1 MVPTIISITMTSLP
15 MPMSQAQGLV
25 KTVTCHVTSIMLFW
39 RHRSWQGLS
48 QAWLQ
53 PSTRNFSKW
62 DNNLHWST
70 AITQYNTNI
79 ICAVPRLATPIFVT
93 SALQKLILFIFRSL
107 TLLLARRTSVPRR
120 RCCDGPR
127 RPPTSIP
134 ASTSRTSPSHGGTV
148 SLSMPSSTE
157 TGQNESC
164 TNPFFLSKHLK

>member
-1 MVPTIISITMTSLP
+1 

-39 RHRSWQGLS
+39 RHRSWQELS

-62 DNNLHWST
+62 DNNLHWNT

-79 ICAVPRLATPIFVT
+79 ICAVRRLATPIFVT
-93 SALQKLILFIFRSL
+93 SALWKLILFIFRSL

-134 ASTSRTSPSHGGTV
+134 ASRSRTSPSHGGTV
-148 SLSMPSSTE
+148 SLSTPSSTE

-164 TNPFFLSKHLK
+164 CNSFVVVKYKREWHILASYLN